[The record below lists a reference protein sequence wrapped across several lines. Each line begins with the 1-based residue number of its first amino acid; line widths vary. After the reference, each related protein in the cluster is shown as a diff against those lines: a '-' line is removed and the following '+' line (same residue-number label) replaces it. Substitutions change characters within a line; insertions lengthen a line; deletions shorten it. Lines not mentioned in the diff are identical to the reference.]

1 MANKYYLNEVGL
13 ARLLDDL
20 SQALI
25 NHTSSEI
32 EFEDV
37 VDPETGETTKRLK
50 NPNNFISAQSIV
62 NYLNGDKNSLN
73 ISQDIAT
80 PTQEG
85 YDVTTNQ
92 IVYNGGEQ
100 KDLNISLIDS
110 NDIEDLFTPVTPPEL
125 FN

>member
-25 NHTSSEI
+25 NHTSNEI
-32 EFEDV
+32 EFEEV
-37 VDPETGETTKRLK
+37 VDPETGETTKRLV

-110 NDIEDLFTPVTPPEL
+110 DDIEDLFTPVTPPEL

>member
-32 EFEDV
+32 EFEEV
-37 VDPETGETTKRLK
+37 VDPETGETTKRLV

-62 NYLNGDKNSLN
+62 NYLSGDKNSLN

-110 NDIEDLFTPVTPPEL
+110 DDIEDLFAPVTPQEL